1 MLEAENIRN
10 KRFSTVKNGC
20 SPSEVTEYLAMLAQ
34 EIEELQRANAES
46 EEKILKLVEKINE
59 YREDED
65 AIKAAMIYAQKESNK
80 LINDAKAKARDMIES
95 AKTEQVRLS
104 EQSAAECE
112 RIIQEHKA
120 KCDEMIQQQTED
132 TRQEILAI
140 QDEYDAE
147 KARLD
152 EMKAEVTYFKSQ
164 LTDLYTQQLALIL
177 RMPQMSEEE
186 LDEYEQA
193 NAEYYDEDEEYE
205 NDDAEEQAAESA
217 AEEAAAREK
226 AEQERLAEQKLA
238 EQKHIDEV
246 LNTASFK
253 PIIPKADA
261 SELQFGK
268 NTSNT

>member
-1 MLEAENIRN
+1 MFEAENIRS

-20 SPSEVTEYLAMLAQ
+20 NPSEVTEYLGRIADEMDAL
-34 EIEELQRANAES
+34 RRSNAES

-104 EQSAAECE
+104 EQSASECE
-112 RIIQEHKA
+112 RIIEEHKA
-120 KCDEMIQQQTED
+120 NCDEMIRQQTEAAK
-132 TRQEILAI
+132 QEILAI
-140 QDEYDAE
+140 QDEYEAE
-147 KARLD
+147 KAKLD
-152 EMKAEVTYFKSQ
+152 ELRAEVTYFKSQ

-177 RMPQMSEEE
+177 RMPQMSDEE
-186 LDEYEQA
+186 LDEYEESLGDEE
-193 NAEYYDEDEEYE
+193 EYYEDEEEYSEEYE
-205 NDDAEEQAAESA
+205 D
-217 AEEAAAREK
+217 EEALAAEK
-226 AEQERLAEQKLA
+226 AEEERIA

-246 LNTASFK
+246 LNTASFE
-253 PIIPKADA
+253 PIIPKADV

-268 NTSNT
+268 NTK